1 MVYDYIIIGG
11 GISGLYA
18 LQELHNKNQNYK
30 LLLCDERNYLG
41 GRILTH
47 SNPHYEVGAGRFH
60 DKHKLLLNLIE
71 KYKCHKIPL
80 SKKSIYYEQL
90 PDNKII
96 QHLDMNKTL
105 DILMRNIIKE
115 SKKHSTAYL
124 QKFTFSQYLTHEY
137 KEKKLAKTIKDIFGY
152 DSEINE
158 MNAYDS
164 IKSFENDFLSNQ
176 FYILKEGLSEL
187 CNRMYNKLNSSPNI
201 SFLLNFHVNDVKKM
215 KDLYQVTN
223 YKKDFLGKNVI
234 FAIKAPQLKEFSI
247 LNKIH
252 LFINCVHG
260 APLLRI
266 YAKYPI
272 KNRKVWFDN
281 IPKIITNN
289 VLRQIIPI
297 DYKTGLIMISYTD
310 NKDIDIFFQNK
321 RKKTLKSKTQIKSI
335 VEHQLNILFPQIDIP
350 KPTYFESHLWTLG
363 CHHWKPNCNSNKII
377 KQIRHPYKHIFII
390 GEAFSHKQAWMEGAL
405 ESVKEMMKEI

>member
-115 SKKHSTAYL
+115 SKKHSRAYL

-137 KEKKLAKTIKDIFGY
+137 KEKKLAKTKNIK
-152 DSEINE
+152 
-158 MNAYDS
+158 
-164 IKSFENDFLSNQ
+164 
-176 FYILKEGLSEL
+176 
-187 CNRMYNKLNSSPNI
+187 
-201 SFLLNFHVNDVKKM
+201 
-215 KDLYQVTN
+215 
-223 YKKDFLGKNVI
+223 
-234 FAIKAPQLKEFSI
+234 
-247 LNKIH
+247 
-252 LFINCVHG
+252 
-260 APLLRI
+260 
-266 YAKYPI
+266 
-272 KNRKVWFDN
+272 
-281 IPKIITNN
+281 
-289 VLRQIIPI
+289 
-297 DYKTGLIMISYTD
+297 
-310 NKDIDIFFQNK
+310 
-321 RKKTLKSKTQIKSI
+321 
-335 VEHQLNILFPQIDIP
+335 
-350 KPTYFESHLWTLG
+350 
-363 CHHWKPNCNSNKII
+363 
-377 KQIRHPYKHIFII
+377 
-390 GEAFSHKQAWMEGAL
+390 
-405 ESVKEMMKEI
+405 